1 MTARDVISP
10 VRQAPQAGILPSVE
24 ADMPLVD
31 VLHRLLDVPGRELAV
46 TSQGQVMGV
55 ADQTTVLEGL
65 GRMLAPRDDSSVLT
79 VECPASDYSASRL
92 AHAVEDADAHLVDM
106 WSVPAP
112 DGHVA
117 VTLRVSHLDP
127 GSVAHNLERYGY
139 EVTSAYGDTELD
151 AEVAA
156 ERLLALQM
164 MLNI

>member
-31 VLHRLLDVPGRELAV
+31 VLHRLLDAPGRELAV
-46 TSQGQVMGV
+46 TSRGEVMGV

-112 DGHVA
+112 DGRVA

-127 GSVAHNLERYGY
+127 SSVAHNLERYGY